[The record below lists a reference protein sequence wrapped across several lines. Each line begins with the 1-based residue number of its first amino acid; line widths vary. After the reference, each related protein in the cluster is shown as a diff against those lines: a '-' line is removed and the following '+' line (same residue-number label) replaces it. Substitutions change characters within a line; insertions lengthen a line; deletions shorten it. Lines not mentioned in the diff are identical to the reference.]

1 MKVSGIQSVWLLL
14 ALKAAAAPATSDN
27 GPAKLPIID
36 LGYERHQ
43 AISFNET
50 ERTYNFSNIR
60 YAQAPVGDLRFRAPV
75 PLKGHSKH
83 LNTGSVGSICP
94 QPASLFS
101 NPALVQWISA
111 YIQGTMLDYDQL
123 EQEYANRS
131 SPASSSDPRV
141 TEDCLFLDVVVP
153 KKIFDKRGTGS
164 GAPVLVWIHGGG
176 YVVGEKTGFGRY
188 NPAGMIQASRDAGDD
203 GFIFV
208 AINYRLGSFG
218 FLAGSTLQKDG
229 TPNAGL
235 LDQRAALDWVKK
247 NIHLFGGSSHRVTVM
262 GESAGGGSILNQL
275 TAYGGSKG
283 SVPFQ
288 RIITQSAGI
297 QPAASAESLE
307 LSLQTLFAAVNVS
320 TMEELRAVPLSTL
333 NAANTL
339 LTSTQR
345 LGFFGPAV
353 DGTFV
358 PEPLSALLARGDF
371 DQSVT
376 ALIDMNSHEGIL
388 FSDPTVGSS
397 AAYST
402 YIRNMIPGISNASAS
417 HIEEVLY
424 PEVFDGSYGYTSQFE
439 RGLITFQ
446 ELFFTCNSPI
456 LCWGLQNRT
465 DNYVFAVPPG
475 VHAQDVPYT
484 FYNGP
489 ETRVGGITP
498 PPTTSAEISI
508 AGILQNWI
516 ATFVTRGT
524 PRADGVRPF
533 KPYGSDANVLVMGVN
548 ATSNAPDISRGIDA
562 AFVPG
567 RCAWLSQAITENTF
581 LE

>member
-1 MKVSGIQSVWLLL
+1 MADHVQQ
-14 ALKAAAAPATSDN
+14 
-27 GPAKLPIID
+27 
-36 LGYERHQ
+36 LG
-43 AISFNET
+43 
-50 ERTYNFSNIR
+50 
-60 YAQAPVGDLRFRAPV
+60 G
-75 PLKGHSKH
+75 
-83 LNTGSVGSICP
+83 
-94 QPASLFS
+94 
-101 NPALVQWISA
+101 
-111 YIQGTMLDYDQL
+111 
-123 EQEYANRS
+123 
-131 SPASSSDPRV
+131 
-141 TEDCLFLDVVVP
+141 
-153 KKIFDKRGTGS
+153 
-164 GAPVLVWIHGGG
+164 
-176 YVVGEKTGFGRY
+176 
-188 NPAGMIQASRDAGDD
+188 
-203 GFIFV
+203 
-208 AINYRLGSFG
+208 FG

-247 NIHLFGGSSHRVTVM
+247 NIHLFGGSASRVTVM

-275 TAYGGSKG
+275 TAYGGAKG
-283 SVPFQ
+283 PVPFQ

-307 LSLQTLFAAVNVS
+307 LSLQTLLAAVNVS

-345 LGFFGPAV
+345 LGFFGPSV

-358 PEPLSALLARGDF
+358 PEPLPALLAQGDF

-376 ALIDMNSHEGIL
+376 AFIGMNSHEGIL
-388 FSDPTVGSS
+388 FSDPTVESS

-446 ELFFTCNSPI
+446 ELFFTCNSPM
-456 LCWGLQNRT
+456 LSWGLQNRT
-465 DNYVFAVPPG
+465 YNYIFAVPPG

-489 ETRVGGITP
+489 ETSVGGITP
-498 PPTTSAEISI
+498 PPTTPAEIAV
-508 AGILQNWI
+508 AGILQSWI

-524 PRADGVRPF
+524 PRAGGVQSF
-533 KPYGSDANVLVMGVN
+533 EPYGSTANVLALGVN
-548 ATSNAPDISRGIDA
+548 ATSNTTDISRGVDP
-562 AFVPG
+562 AFLPG
-567 RCAWLSQAITENTF
+567 RCAWLSEVITENTL